1 MAKLPEAEFIWFNG
15 KLIPWHEAKIHVL
28 SHVVHYGSSFFEGMR
43 CYETN
48 QGAAIFRLDE
58 HIDRLFDSCKIYRVE
73 IPFSKQEIKEGI
85 LETIRT
91 NKLSSC
97 YVRPIVYRG
106 YGLLSV
112 DPLGC
117 PVEVA
122 IGAWN
127 WGAYLWPDVLEN
139 GVDVCVSS
147 WTRPAPN
154 THPAL
159 SKAGGNYLNSQ
170 LIRMEA
176 IENGY
181 SEGIALNTNG
191 LISEGSGEN
200 IFLVQDNT
208 VITNSLASSVL
219 GGITRNSVMTL
230 AREAGFEVV
239 EQEIPR
245 EMLYIADEVFFAG
258 SAVEVTPVRSI
269 DRITIGSGTRGP
281 VTKTIQELF
290 FGITTGQTSDIHGW
304 MTLVKS

>member
-1 MAKLPEAEFIWFNG
+1 MATLPEAEYIWFNG
-15 KLIPWHEAKIHVL
+15 KLVPWQDAKIHVL

-43 CYETN
+43 CYGTS
-48 QGAAIFRLDE
+48 QGPAVFRLQE
-58 HIDRLFDSCKIYRVE
+58 HTDRLFDSCKIYRVE
-73 IPFSKQEIKEGI
+73 IPYTREEINEAV
-85 LETIRT
+85 LETIRS
-91 NKLSSC
+91 NKHASC
-97 YVRPIVYRG
+97 YVRPVVYRG

-122 IGAWN
+122 IGTWD
-127 WGAYLWPDVLEN
+127 WGAYLGDDVMEN
-139 GVDVCVSS
+139 GVDVCISS

-181 SEGIALNTNG
+181 SEGIALNTDG

-200 IFLVQDNT
+200 IFVVKEGR
-208 VITNSLASSVL
+208 VITNSLAASVL

-230 AREAGFEVV
+230 AQDAGYEVV
-239 EQEIPR
+239 EQDIPR
-245 EMLYIADEVFFAG
+245 EMLYIADEVFFVG

-269 DRITIGSGTRGP
+269 DRITVGGGSRGP
-281 VTKTIQELF
+281 VTKEIQERF
-290 FGITTGQTSDIHGW
+290 FAITTGETEDSHGW
-304 MTLVKS
+304 LTHV

>member
-1 MAKLPEAEFIWFNG
+1 MATLPEAEYIWFNG
-15 KLIPWHEAKIHVL
+15 KLVPWQDARIHVL

-48 QGAAIFRLDE
+48 QGPAVFRLDE
-58 HIDRLFDSCKIYRVE
+58 HVDRLFDSCKIYRVD
-73 IPFSKQEIKEGI
+73 IPYSKDEVREAI
-85 LETIRT
+85 LETIRS
-91 NKLSSC
+91 NKLVSC
-97 YVRPIVYRG
+97 YVRPVVYRG

-112 DPLGC
+112 DPMGC

-122 IGAWN
+122 VGAWN
-127 WGAYLWPDVLEN
+127 WGTYLGADAHEN

-147 WTRPAPN
+147 WNRPAPN

-181 SEGIALNTNG
+181 SEGIALNTHG

-200 IFLVQDNT
+200 IFLVKDGT
-208 VITNSLASSVL
+208 VITNSLAASVL
-219 GGITRNSVMTL
+219 GGITRNAVMTL
-230 AREAGFEVV
+230 AQDAGFKVV
-239 EQEIPR
+239 EQDIPR
-245 EMLYIADEVFFAG
+245 EMLYIADEVFFVG

-269 DRITIGSGTRGP
+269 DRITIGDGSRGP
-281 VTKTIQELF
+281 VTKEIQERF
-290 FGITTGQTSDIHGW
+290 FGITTGDREDVHGW
-304 MTLVKS
+304 LTCV

>member
-1 MAKLPEAEFIWFNG
+1 MATMPEAEFIWFNG
-15 KLIPWHEAKIHVL
+15 KLVPWQDARIHVL
-28 SHVVHYGSSFFEGMR
+28 SHVVHYGSSFFEGLR
-43 CYETN
+43 CYETK
-48 QGAAIFRLDE
+48 QGPAVFRLDE
-58 HIDRLFDSCKIYRVE
+58 HVDRLYDSCKIYRVE
-73 IPFSKQEIKEGI
+73 IPYSKDEVREAIF
-85 LETIRT
+85 ETIRS
-91 NKLSSC
+91 NKLGSC
-97 YVRPIVYRG
+97 YVRPVVYRG

-122 IGAWN
+122 VGVWN
-127 WGAYLWPDVLEN
+127 WGTFLGDDAHEN

-147 WTRPAPN
+147 WSRPAPN

-200 IFLVQDNT
+200 IFVVQDDRI
-208 VITNSLASSVL
+208 ITNSLAASVL
-219 GGITRNSVMTL
+219 GGITRNAVMTL
-230 AREAGFEVV
+230 AQDAGFKVV
-239 EQEIPR
+239 EQDIPR
-245 EMLYIADEVFFAG
+245 EMLYIADEVFFVG

-269 DRITIGSGTRGP
+269 DRITIGGGSRGP
-281 VTKTIQELF
+281 VTKEIQERF
-290 FGITTGQTSDIHGW
+290 FGITTGESEDVHGW
-304 MTLVKS
+304 LTFV

>member
-1 MAKLPEAEFIWFNG
+1 MATMPEAEFIWFNG
-15 KLIPWHEAKIHVL
+15 KLVPWQDARIHVL
-28 SHVVHYGSSFFEGMR
+28 SHVVHYGSSFFEGLR
-43 CYETN
+43 CYETK
-48 QGAAIFRLDE
+48 QGPAVFRLDE
-58 HIDRLFDSCKIYRVE
+58 HVDRLYDSCKIYRVE
-73 IPFSKQEIKEGI
+73 IPYSKDEVREAI
-85 LETIRT
+85 LETIRS
-91 NKLSSC
+91 NKLGSC
-97 YVRPIVYRG
+97 YVRPVVYRG

-122 IGAWN
+122 VGAWN
-127 WGAYLWPDVLEN
+127 WGTFLGDDAHEN

-147 WTRPAPN
+147 WSRPAPN

-200 IFLVQDNT
+200 IFVVQDDRI
-208 VITNSLASSVL
+208 ITNSLAASVL
-219 GGITRNSVMTL
+219 GGITRNAVMTL
-230 AREAGFEVV
+230 AQDAGFKVV
-239 EQEIPR
+239 EQDIPR
-245 EMLYIADEVFFAG
+245 EMLYIADEVFFVG

-269 DRITIGSGTRGP
+269 DRITIGGGSRGP
-281 VTKTIQELF
+281 VTKEIQERF
-290 FGITTGQTSDIHGW
+290 FGITAGESEDVHGW
-304 MTLVKS
+304 LTFV

>member
-1 MAKLPEAEFIWFNG
+1 MATLPEAKYIWFNG
-15 KLIPWHEAKIHVL
+15 ELVPWKDAKIHVL

-43 CYETN
+43 CYETT
-48 QGAAIFRLDE
+48 QGPAVFRLDE
-58 HIDRLFDSCKIYRVE
+58 HVNRLFDSCKIYRVDIPYTRAE
-73 IPFSKQEIKEGI
+73 IREAI
-85 LETIRT
+85 LTTIRS

-112 DPLGC
+112 DPLDC

-122 IGAWN
+122 VGAWS
-127 WGAYLWPDVLEN
+127 WGAYLGADVLQD

-147 WTRPAPN
+147 WSRPAPN

-159 SKAGGNYLNSQ
+159 SKAGGNYLYSQ

-200 IFLVQDNT
+200 IFIVLDGT
-208 VITNSLASSVL
+208 VITNSLAASVL
-219 GGITRNSVMTL
+219 GGITRNSVMSL
-230 AREAGFEVV
+230 ASDAGFNVV
-239 EQEIPR
+239 DQDIPR
-245 EMLYIADEVFFAG
+245 ELLYFADEVFFAG

-269 DRITIGSGTRGP
+269 DRITIGNGSRGP
-281 VTKTIQELF
+281 VTTEIQRRF
-290 FGITTGQTSDIHGW
+290 FGITTGEIEDSHGW
-304 MTLVKS
+304 LTHVDE

>member
-1 MAKLPEAEFIWFNG
+1 MATMPEAEFIWFNG
-15 KLIPWHEAKIHVL
+15 KLVPWQDARIHVL
-28 SHVVHYGSSFFEGMR
+28 SHVVHYGSSFFEGLR
-43 CYETN
+43 CYETK
-48 QGAAIFRLDE
+48 QGPAVFRLDE
-58 HIDRLFDSCKIYRVE
+58 HVDRLYDSCKIYRVE
-73 IPFSKQEIKEGI
+73 IPYSKDEVREAI
-85 LETIRT
+85 LETIRS
-91 NKLSSC
+91 NKLGSC
-97 YVRPIVYRG
+97 YVRPVVYRG

-122 IGAWN
+122 VGAWN
-127 WGAYLWPDVLEN
+127 WGTFLGDDAHEN

-147 WTRPAPN
+147 WSRPAPN

-200 IFLVQDNT
+200 IFVVQDDRI
-208 VITNSLASSVL
+208 ITNSLAASVL
-219 GGITRNSVMTL
+219 GGITRNAVMTL
-230 AREAGFEVV
+230 AQDAGFKVV
-239 EQEIPR
+239 EQDIPR
-245 EMLYIADEVFFAG
+245 EMLYIADEVFFVG

-269 DRITIGSGTRGP
+269 DRITIGGGSRGP
-281 VTKTIQELF
+281 VTKEIQERF
-290 FGITTGQTSDIHGW
+290 FGITTGESEDVHGW
-304 MTLVKS
+304 LTFV